1 MTWSYWALAA
11 AEAVVIDGIGGMEFE
26 FADSK
31 AVEAGIVVPAAVVDT
46 AALAVGAGTAA
57 GIVEAGIVVP
67 AAVVDTAALV
77 VGVGTAA
84 AVPGAVVPMLVGVAG
99 SSFAAA
105 TGGPGW
111 LIELPRERRGLCD
124 HCECGARCRGRAG
137 RAGQR
142 V

>member
-46 AALAVGAGTAA
+46 AALAVGAGIAA
-57 GIVEAGIVVP
+57 GTVEAGTAVP
-67 AAVVDTAALV
+67 AAVVDTAALAVGAGIAV
-77 VGVGTAA
+77 V
-84 AVPGAVVPMLVGVAG
+84 VPGAVVPMFVGAAG
-99 SSFAAA
+99 W
-105 TGGPGW
+105 PGW
-111 LIELPRERRGLCD
+111 LSERRGLCD

>member
-1 MTWSYWALAA
+1 M
-11 AEAVVIDGIGGMEFE
+11 DGIGGKEFE
-26 FADSK
+26 FAGPK
-31 AVEAGIVVPAAVVDT
+31 AVQVGMVVPAAVVET
-46 AALAVGAGTAA
+46 AALAVGAGIAA
-57 GIVEAGIVVP
+57 DIVEAGTVAP
-67 AAVVDTAALV
+67 AVGVDTVALV
-77 VGVGTAA
+77 VGAGIAA
-84 AVPGAVVPMLVGVAG
+84 VVPGAVVPMAVGVAG
-99 SSFAAA
+99 SSLAAA